1 MKQRL
6 SIIFIPVFLLLSTDV
21 ATAHCDSM
29 KGPVVAAARQALES
43 GDVTLVLRWVRAQD
57 EQAIREAFRKT
68 LEVRRTSA
76 AAKELA
82 DKYFFETL
90 VRVHRAGEGAPYTGL
105 KSADVPFEPG
115 VEEAD
120 KALESGDLMALMR
133 GLHGIL
139 ESGLKSRHDR
149 VVETRNQA
157 DGSVASGR
165 AYVAAYVDFLHYAEG
180 LFKAAGAKGH
190 APAEGGAE
198 HHDH

>member
-1 MKQRL
+1 MKQL
-6 SIIFIPVFLLLSTDV
+6 FSIMFILAFFLPTEV

-120 KALESGDLMALMR
+120 KALKSGDLMALMR

>member
-1 MKQRL
+1 MKQL
-6 SIIFIPVFLLLSTDV
+6 FSIMFILAFFLLPTEV

-29 KGPVVAAARQALES
+29 KGPVVAAARQALER

-57 EQAIREAFRKT
+57 EQEIREAFRKT

-139 ESGLKSRHDR
+139 ESGLKSRYDR
-149 VVETRNQA
+149 VVETRKQA